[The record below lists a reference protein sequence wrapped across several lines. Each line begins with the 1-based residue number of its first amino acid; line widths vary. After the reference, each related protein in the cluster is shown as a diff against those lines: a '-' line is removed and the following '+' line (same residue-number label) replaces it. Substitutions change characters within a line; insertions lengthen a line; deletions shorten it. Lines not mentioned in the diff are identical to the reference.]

1 MVFMYFF
8 TENVESMKNVESVVD
23 QNCSGVQSPR
33 LVVKNYGHET
43 VTSFVMRAFDGVNS
57 YSQTWEGS
65 LAEGETVE
73 ALMDEFVADKC
84 DVMQFFVEQP
94 NGNDDGFPVD
104 NVISTPLAEP
114 SIIDGALTL
123 QLKTGAHPENVTFEV
138 RNMDTDEVEY
148 SFTYDQPGH
157 VYREEFVLMHEAC
170 YRMTVRDAAGEG
182 MGTGIFQVKDSN
194 NQVVFRG
201 GYSDCKFT
209 YEIATELHSDG
220 SVGVEEIEQP
230 SSSTVYKVIENG
242 QLIIIKDGERY
253 NINGQRLK

>member
-1 MVFMYFF
+1 M
-8 TENVESMKNVESVVD
+8 
-23 QNCSGVQSPR
+23 
-33 LVVKNYGHET
+33 
-43 VTSFVMRAFDGVNS
+43 
-57 YSQTWEGS
+57 
-65 LAEGETVE
+65 
-73 ALMDEFVADKC
+73 
-84 DVMQFFVEQP
+84 
-94 NGNDDGFPVD
+94 
-104 NVISTPLAEP
+104 AEP
-114 SIIDGALTL
+114 STIDGALTL